1 MKCQRPLPLLPEA
14 GWKRSLLLYLTQSMV
29 VAFVAGITVAAGID
43 FVVRTVLVV
52 VGFAEGVAH
61 SQAQITAAGPFA
73 DILHVSV
80 AIEYV
85 VRLLGVENV
94 LAHNGNAPGAEIL
107 SQTCLHIPVGFES
120 ALSGY
125 AARIIASC
133 GLESHLPR
141 QTHRCHQAE
150 VPYEAV
156 LASS

>member
-1 MKCQRPLPLLPEA
+1 M
-14 GWKRSLLLYLTQSMV
+14 
-29 VAFVAGITVAAGID
+29 AGITVAAGID

-107 SQTCLHIPVGFES
+107 SQTCLHIPVRV
-120 ALSGY
+120 
-125 AARIIASC
+125 ARAS
-133 GLESHLPR
+133 R
-141 QTHRCHQAE
+141 
-150 VPYEAV
+150 VP
-156 LASS
+156 